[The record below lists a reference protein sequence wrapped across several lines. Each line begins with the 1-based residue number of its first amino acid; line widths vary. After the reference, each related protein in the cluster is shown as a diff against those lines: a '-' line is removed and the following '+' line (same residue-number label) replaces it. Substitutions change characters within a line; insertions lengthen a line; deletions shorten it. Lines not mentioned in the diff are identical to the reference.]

1 MPTAPGDQ
9 LDRIKT
15 YLEGLASPFVR
26 FRVVNPI
33 YVRVKVNAVVQFTRD
48 SDPGANVKRLNDD
61 LVSYLSPWYYD
72 AERAAKQGRYA
83 VEDEIADFIEMR
95 PYVEALDCIDLSHDP
110 DPSALAT
117 IYAYGDCMAQMGE
130 SPDALAHHLSWL
142 QQDLTD
148 PDFRRHTVVQAKASR
163 GELQRLVQQGIAE
176 GAFKPDVDAAT
187 LARAIEVTVGGSLMS
202 WAIHQEGQATAW
214 IRHDLDVL
222 LEGHLSAAARRRRRR
237 KSLLSRKRVPPSSTR
252 RLRLRNR

>member
-1 MPTAPGDQ
+1 MSPRPRKASDEAIFFATMRAMSRFGPSQLTLAHIAEEAGLTAGALVQ
-9 LDRIKT
+9 RFGSKRALLLTLSERFAHSTGEMFDR
-15 YLEGLASPFVR
+15 L
-26 FRVVNPI
+26 
-33 YVRVKVNAVVQFTRD
+33 
-48 SDPGANVKRLNDD
+48 
-61 LVSYLSPWYYD
+61 
-72 AERAAKQGRYA
+72 RAA
-83 VEDEIADFIEMR
+83 
-95 PYVEALDCIDLSHDP
+95 

-148 PDFRRHTVVQAKASR
+148 PDFRRHTLVQAKASR

-222 LEGHLSAAARRRRRR
+222 LEGHLSAAARRGRRR